1 VERERGENNIYIMYR
16 RKRKKYRHQGVNHLS
31 SAAAVVSASE
41 PIFQRSFVVV
51 GLMIRPKGATV
62 VAYIYSTHTHRYR
75 HKLVNQTLGAFWY
88 LPCYLHHYTPPHGTT
103 HIVFVYILCTRCTLH
118 VYTQMYL
125 SIYTYYIYTLCSIF
139 NFRVF
144 IM

>member
-1 VERERGENNIYIMYR
+1 MEKKKIPPSRRKSFVLCSSGRVCIRTDFSAIFRRRRLNDTTQRRHRRSIYIR
-16 RKRKKYRHQGVNHLS
+16 R
-31 SAAAVVSASE
+31 
-41 PIFQRSFVVV
+41 
-51 GLMIRPKGATV
+51 
-62 VAYIYSTHTHRYR
+62 THTDIYR

-103 HIVFVYILCTRCTLH
+103 HIVFVYILCTRYTQIHCT
-118 VYTQMYL
+118 YTQMYMRL
-125 SIYTYYIYTLCSIF
+125 YIYIYIYTLCSIF